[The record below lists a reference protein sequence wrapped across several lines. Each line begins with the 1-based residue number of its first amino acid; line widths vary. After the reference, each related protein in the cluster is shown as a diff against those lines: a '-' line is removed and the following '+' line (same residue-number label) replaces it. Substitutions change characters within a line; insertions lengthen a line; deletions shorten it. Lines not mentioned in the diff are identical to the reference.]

1 MTVKLLKNNMHTKT
15 AIDSIKRSPFQAI
28 SAIFVLSLTFFV
40 ATTVAILVYASNKS
54 LSYFETRPQ
63 IIAFLKDGT
72 ETSLVTA
79 LQDKLSSDTRIKDV
93 KYVPKEA
100 ALEIYKKATED
111 NPLLA
116 ELVSPSIF
124 PASLEFSVTDLSLA
138 ESVISETKNEAIVEQ
153 VGFTANI
160 GGEESLDD
168 VVGRL
173 KSISRYVRV
182 GGIVFVGALSVTS
195 FLVLLVIISMRMT
208 SRKGEIE
215 ILSLIGATPSF
226 VRSPIVIE
234 GVIYAIVGVVVGWT
248 TSFILWL
255 YVSPSLLSY
264 FGQIPVLPKE
274 PLAFFLLFAVILGV
288 ELLIGFTIALTGSLI
303 AVKRSLK
310 KAK

>member
-1 MTVKLLKNNMHTKT
+1 MSIHSKT
-15 AIDSIKRSPFQAI
+15 AVDAIKRSPFQAI

-63 IIAFLKDGT
+63 IISFLKSDTTG
-72 ETSLVTA
+72 EATSA
-79 LQDKLSSDTRIKDV
+79 LQNKLSQDIRIKDV
-93 KYVPKEA
+93 KYVPKEE

-124 PASLEFSVTDLSLA
+124 PASLEFSVTDLKLA
-138 ESVISETKNEAIVEQ
+138 EAVINEVKSEAIVEQ

-160 GGEESLDD
+160 GGEKSLGD
-168 VVGRL
+168 VVSRL
-173 KSISRYVRV
+173 KTVSSYVRI
-182 GGIVFVGALSVTS
+182 GGIVFVGALGITS
-195 FLVLLVIISMRMT
+195 FLVLLTIISMRMT
-208 SRKGEIE
+208 SRKAEIE

-226 VRSPIVIE
+226 IRSPIIIE
-234 GVIYAIVGVVVGWT
+234 GVIYSLIGVITGWT
-248 TSFILWL
+248 LSFILWL
-255 YVSPSLLSY
+255 YVAPNILSY

-274 PLAFFLLFAVILGV
+274 PLQFFLLFALILGT
-288 ELLIGFTIALTGSLI
+288 ELVTGFIIALTGSLI

>member
-1 MTVKLLKNNMHTKT
+1 MSIHTKT
-15 AIDSIKRSPFQAI
+15 ATDAIKRSPFQAI

-63 IIAFLKDGT
+63 IIAFLKNDST
-72 ETSLVTA
+72 KETVSA
-79 LQDKLSSDTRIKDV
+79 LQNKLDSDVRLKDI
-93 KYVPKEA
+93 KYVPKEE

-124 PASLEFSVTDLSLA
+124 PASLEFSVTDLKLA
-138 ESVISETKNEAIVEQ
+138 ENVINEIKNEAIVEQ

-160 GGEESLDD
+160 GGEKSLGD

-173 KSISRYVRV
+173 KTISSYVRI
-182 GGIVFVGALSVTS
+182 GGIVFVIALGVTS
-195 FLVLLVIISMRMT
+195 FLVLLVIVSMRMA

-215 ILSLIGATPSF
+215 ILSLIGATPAF
-226 VRSPIVIE
+226 VRSPIIIE
-234 GVIYAIVGVVVGWT
+234 GIIYSLVGVLTGWVV
-248 TSFILWL
+248 SFILWL
-255 YVSPSLLSY
+255 YVSPSILSY
-264 FGQIPVLPKE
+264 FGQIPVLPKD
-274 PLAFFLLFAVILGV
+274 PIQFFLLFAIILGV
-288 ELLIGFTIALTGSLI
+288 ELVAGLIIALTGSLI

-310 KAK
+310 KAR

>member
-1 MTVKLLKNNMHTKT
+1 MHTKT
-15 AIDSIKRSPFQAI
+15 AIEAIKRSPFQAI

-40 ATTVAILVYASNKS
+40 ATTVSILVYASNKS

-72 ETSLVTA
+72 ETGVVNA
-79 LQDKLSSDTRIKDV
+79 LQEKLTNDSRIKDV
-93 KYVPKEA
+93 KFVPKEA

-124 PASLEFSVTDLSLA
+124 PASLEFSVTDLNLA
-138 ESVISETKNEAIVEQ
+138 EAVITETKSEAIVEQ

-160 GGEESLDD
+160 GGEKSLGD

-173 KSISRYVRV
+173 KSISYYLRV
-182 GGIVFVGALSVTS
+182 GGIVFVAALSITS

-234 GVIYAIVGVVVGWT
+234 GVIYAVVGVIVGWT

-274 PLAFFLLFAVILGV
+274 PLSFFLLFAIILGI
-288 ELLIGFTIALTGSLI
+288 ELVIGFTIALTGSLI

-310 KAK
+310 KAR